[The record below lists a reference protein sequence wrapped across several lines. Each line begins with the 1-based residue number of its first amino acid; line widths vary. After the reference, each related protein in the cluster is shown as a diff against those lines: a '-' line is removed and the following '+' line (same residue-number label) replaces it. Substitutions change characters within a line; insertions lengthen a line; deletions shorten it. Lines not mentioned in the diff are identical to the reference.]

1 MIKITQQQDKWKIEI
16 VEELWEFN
24 DRAAME
30 KELKMLFDMKDKFG
44 RIRK

>member
-16 VEELWEFN
+16 VEEVWEFSN
-24 DRAAME
+24 RTEME
-30 KELKMLFDMKDKFG
+30 NELKMLFDMKDKYG